1 MKKMYIFL
9 SMFILGNMSF
19 ATIQNLKTDITI
31 SVLRTQDY
39 KITDVLP
46 ENGQTQWVAEIP
58 NGVALNEDGI
68 LPEDGYILKDTE
80 LIQNAHGL
88 KNKKRDLNQEN
99 PMYFKGK
106 LAVITSSGSE
116 NWYHWLLKLYPDWSC
131 YHILKSLTIV
141 FILIIWNINGK

>member
-46 ENGQTQWVAEIP
+46 ENGQTQ
-58 NGVALNEDGI
+58 
-68 LPEDGYILKDTE
+68 
-80 LIQNAHGL
+80 
-88 KNKKRDLNQEN
+88 
-99 PMYFKGK
+99 
-106 LAVITSSGSE
+106 
-116 NWYHWLLKLYPDWSC
+116 
-131 YHILKSLTIV
+131 
-141 FILIIWNINGK
+141 